1 MRRTRQLIVA
11 CAAGAA
17 LLLATTWVAGPAASA
32 GVTATGYT
40 IRWSNT
46 GCELERL
53 DLATGELFDLPAPP
67 DPAACVLDLAASSEG
82 RIYGVISTPRPSD
95 GVPMLSLVTFAA
107 DGSTTVSGLP
117 ISSNG
122 APGPIGA
129 IAMGEHGDLFVMGG
143 YLWEPA
149 SALEPCTSTAFP
161 YCLYTLDPTTGVVA
175 PIGAEGGFMEAPRW
189 EWLTRCG
196 EMLYTSFLPQP
207 IVALDPRTGRFVLPT
222 IGGVVQPAT
231 RGYDCAENGTTLYA
245 LNGPIVDP
253 GQIIPNPPP
262 SPPTPDTP
270 IRIGTF
276 DLATNAFTPAA
287 DIRDPSANIY
297 ALAVVETPVPA
308 PAPSTTTPAPT
319 DQVSPAFTG

>member
-1 MRRTRQLIVA
+1 MRQVI
-11 CAAGAA
+11 AAGAA
-17 LLLATTWVAGPAASA
+17 LLVATTWLTGPAASA

-46 GCELERL
+46 GCDLERL

-67 DPAACVLDLAASSEG
+67 DPAACVLDLAATSEG
-82 RIYGVISTPRPSD
+82 RIYGVSSAPRPSD

-129 IAMGEHGDLFVMGG
+129 IAMGDSGDLFVMGG

-149 SALEPCTSTAFP
+149 GALEPCSSTGFP
-161 YCLYTLDPTTGVVA
+161 YCLYTLDPTTGVVT
-175 PIGAEGGFMEAPRW
+175 PIGAQGSFMDAGW
-189 EWLTRCG
+189 AWLTRCG
-196 EMLYTSFLPQP
+196 EMLYTSFLPKT
-207 IVALDPRTGRFVLPT
+207 IVPLDPLTGAFVFPT
-222 IGGVVQPAT
+222 INGVVQPAT
-231 RGYDCAENGTTLYA
+231 RGYDCAENGTTLHA
-245 LNGPIVDP
+245 LNGPVVDP
-253 GQIIPNPPP
+253 SQVVLA
-262 SPPTPDTP
+262 PPTQGTP

-287 DIRDPSANIY
+287 DISDPSANIY
-297 ALAVVETPVPA
+297 ALAVVETPAPA
-308 PAPSTTTPAPT
+308 PAPTTTTPAPT
-319 DQVSPAFTG
+319 DPVSPAFTG